1 MFTFEQITNN
11 SAKFMKRHILLP
23 VVLLVYL
30 ICMAY
35 FAYPGK
41 NPEGGLSYVQYY
53 ITIGITLI
61 IIGLLAYFLK
71 RKEDNKK
78 KLKK

>member
-1 MFTFEQITNN
+1 
-11 SAKFMKRHILLP
+11 
-23 VVLLVYL
+23 
-30 ICMAY
+30 MAY